1 METQPRQGP
10 RLGEVLVQ
18 HNVISLENLGRAL
31 EEQQQTGRP
40 LGEIIVQRGYAPPHL
55 VAQALA
61 TQYGQMVKTEY
72 GYATGFQAQ
81 ANLQAPPAAAAAAPT
96 PQAAAAP
103 SDPRDA
109 TIAEL
114 RRQLVTREA
123 EVERLHDMVGQ
134 LRAQCVDAAKVK
146 TRLAEAEAELARL
159 RGTVFVG

>member
-1 METQPRQGP
+1 MDSELRQGP

-18 HNVISLENLGRAL
+18 HNVITLENLTRAL

-81 ANLQAPPAAAAAAPT
+81 ANLQAPAAAPA
-96 PQAAAAP
+96 PAAP
-103 SDPRDA
+103 PADPRDA
-109 TIAEL
+109 TLAEL
-114 RRQLVTREA
+114 RRQLASRDA
-123 EVERLHDMVGQ
+123 EIERLQDMIAQ

-146 TRLAEAEAELARL
+146 TRLVEAEAELARL
-159 RGTVFVG
+159 RGGAAAVTFVG

>member
-1 METQPRQGP
+1 MTP
-10 RLGEVLVQ
+10 
-18 HNVISLENLGRAL
+18 ENLARAL
-31 EEQQQTGRP
+31 EEQRQTGRP

-81 ANLQAPPAAAAAAPT
+81 ANLQAPAAPA
-96 PQAAAAP
+96 PQPQAAAP

-114 RRQLVTREA
+114 RRQLASREA
-123 EVERLHDMVGQ
+123 EVERLHDMIGQ

-159 RGTVFVG
+159 RGTAFVG